1 LLEKMLQD
9 EIGSFLVFARTKH
22 GADRLAKKLARSG
35 SKAAAIHGDRTQSQR
50 NMALRGF
57 QEGSYRV
64 LVATDVAARGVHVEG
79 IAHVV
84 NYDLPQVPEDFI
96 HRVGRTGRA
105 GLRGTASTFSTR
117 SERGEIRKIEQLLQL
132 QLTRRPVP
140 SGLEQE
146 VRSAGQAT
154 PPPFREREPRGH
166 AVRSFA
172 PRAKFS
178 RRKG

>member
-1 LLEKMLQD
+1 
-9 EIGSFLVFARTKH
+9 
-22 GADRLAKKLARSG
+22 
-35 SKAAAIHGDRTQSQR
+35 
-50 NMALRGF
+50 MALRGF

-105 GLRGTASTFSTR
+105 GLKGTASTFSTR

-146 VRSAGQAT
+146 VRGARHVEVRA
-154 PPPFREREPRGH
+154 H